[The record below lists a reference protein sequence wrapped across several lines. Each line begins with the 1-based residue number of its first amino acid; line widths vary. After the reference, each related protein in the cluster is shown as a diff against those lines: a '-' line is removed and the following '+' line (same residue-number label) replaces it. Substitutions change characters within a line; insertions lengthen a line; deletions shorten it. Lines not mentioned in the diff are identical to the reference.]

1 MINQPNSTTT
11 ASQQALEGLR
21 RLRDGLKQLNVEL
34 VNADRLDQ
42 LDDLNDLLRT
52 TRDMEQVIERI
63 TSHDSKTSSRSHIHA
78 VPDKAV
84 DTDAYPKYVR
94 RGNSLVKI
102 ALRRNKKDTY
112 EMNMSL
118 REFERV
124 RDVLLPLAEM
134 GASFTP
140 QEITDQT
147 AYPAYRTYLV
157 LGLLT
162 DRDMLSTPTRGKYKF
177 EHPLTA
183 EDFDA
188 LWSSLPQER
197 S

>member
-42 LDDLNDLLRT
+42 LDDLNGLLRA
-52 TRDMEQVIERI
+52 TRDMKQVIERI
-63 TSHDSKTSSRSHIHA
+63 TRDDGRNSSRSHIRA

-94 RGNSLVKI
+94 RGSSLVKI

-112 EMNMSL
+112 EQNMTR
-118 REFERV
+118 REFERI
-124 RDVLLPLAEM
+124 RDVLLLRAQT
-134 GASFTP
+134 GDSFTP
-140 QEITDQT
+140 QEITEESN
-147 AYPAYRTYLV
+147 YPSYRTYLV

-162 DRDMLSTPTRGKYKF
+162 DYELLTTPTRGQYKF
-177 EHPLTA
+177 EQVLSET
-183 EDFDA
+183 DFDE
-188 LWSSLPQER
+188 LWSSLPAEH